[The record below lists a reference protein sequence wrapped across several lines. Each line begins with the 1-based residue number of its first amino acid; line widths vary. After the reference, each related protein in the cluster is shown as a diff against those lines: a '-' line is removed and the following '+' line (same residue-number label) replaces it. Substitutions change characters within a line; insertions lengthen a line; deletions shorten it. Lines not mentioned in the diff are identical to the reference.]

1 MRALH
6 KPVTKIRI
14 KVCFLLT
21 ALCTQNSDIK
31 GSYKIRF
38 RLRLN
43 HSTLIFVDDLINSGY
58 IQLFITLLTEERTE
72 LHEHILSALLAIIK
86 NNENAIS
93 ECRKEKYGLQSIISN
108 HLQQIEK
115 IDEAM
120 VRFYSDEINFAPST

>member
-1 MRALH
+1 MYPKLRYQRF
-6 KPVTKIRI
+6 V
-14 KVCFLLT
+14 
-21 ALCTQNSDIK
+21 QNSLPI
-31 GSYKIRF
+31 SVESLF
-38 RLRLN
+38 
-43 HSTLIFVDDLINSGY
+43 TLIFVDDLINSGY

-120 VRFYSDEINFAPST
+120 VRFLF